1 MTEEVYKEVAQNV
14 TAWYRQYGRD
24 LPWRRTG
31 NPYHIW
37 ISEIMLQQTQVDT
50 VKPYYERFIEALPTV
65 EDLDGADEQRVF
77 KLWEGL
83 GYYRRAAHLKEAASM
98 IVNEYHGR
106 FPETYGEL
114 LKLKGVGM
122 YTASAIA
129 SIAFGI
135 PKGVVDGNTLR
146 IVARLFNREDNIA
159 LQKTKNAFG
168 EIMDA
173 MIRYA
178 DPSEFNQGMMDL
190 GAMICTPSKP
200 SCDECPVASLC
211 QARDCQTVLRLP
223 VNNKAVNK
231 SILEYMTVV
240 IRDGNRYFMVQNEQG
255 LLQNLYGF
263 AQYGCDTP
271 SEFEKAFYDDY
282 GVKIRL
288 TQYISDIKHVF
299 THREW
304 RMHVY
309 GGEVVGS
316 APGSMRDFY
325 RLEEVEQLPVS
336 TAHLK
341 VLKAYLKVL
350 Q

>member
-1 MTEEVYKEVAQNV
+1 MTEEVYKEAAQNV

-50 VKPYYERFIEALPTV
+50 VKPYYERFIETLPTV
-65 EDLDGADEQRVF
+65 EDLAGADEQRVF

-83 GYYRRAAHLKEAASM
+83 GYYRRASHLKEAASM

-106 FPETYGEL
+106 FPETYEEL

-159 LQKTKNAFG
+159 LQKTKNALG

-173 MIRYA
+173 TIRYA
-178 DPSEFNQGMMDL
+178 ETSDFNQGIIDL
-190 GAMICTPSKP
+190 GAMI
-200 SCDECPVASLC
+200 
-211 QARDCQTVLRLP
+211 
-223 VNNKAVNK
+223 
-231 SILEYMTVV
+231 
-240 IRDGNRYFMVQNEQG
+240 
-255 LLQNLYGF
+255 
-263 AQYGCDTP
+263 
-271 SEFEKAFYDDY
+271 
-282 GVKIRL
+282 
-288 TQYISDIKHVF
+288 
-299 THREW
+299 
-304 RMHVY
+304 
-309 GGEVVGS
+309 
-316 APGSMRDFY
+316 
-325 RLEEVEQLPVS
+325 
-336 TAHLK
+336 
-341 VLKAYLKVL
+341 
-350 Q
+350 

>member
-1 MTEEVYKEVAQNV
+1 MTEEVYKEAAQNV

-65 EDLDGADEQRVF
+65 EDLAGADEQRVF

-83 GYYRRAAHLKEAASM
+83 GYYRRASHLKEAASM

-106 FPETYGEL
+106 FPETYEEL

-178 DPSEFNQGMMDL
+178 EPSDFNQGMMDL

-211 QARDCQTVLRLP
+211 QSRECQTVLRLP
-223 VNNKAVNK
+223 VNNKVVNK
-231 SILEYMTVV
+231 SILEYVP
-240 IRDGNRYFMVQNEQG
+240 RR
-255 LLQNLYGF
+255 
-263 AQYGCDTP
+263 
-271 SEFEKAFYDDY
+271 
-282 GVKIRL
+282 
-288 TQYISDIKHVF
+288 
-299 THREW
+299 
-304 RMHVY
+304 
-309 GGEVVGS
+309 
-316 APGSMRDFY
+316 
-325 RLEEVEQLPVS
+325 
-336 TAHLK
+336 
-341 VLKAYLKVL
+341 
-350 Q
+350 

>member
-1 MTEEVYKEVAQNV
+1 MTEEVYKEAAQNV

-50 VKPYYERFIEALPTV
+50 VKPYYERFIETLPTV
-65 EDLDGADEQRVF
+65 EDLAGADEQRVF

-83 GYYRRAAHLKEAASM
+83 GYYRRASHLKEAASM

-106 FPETYGEL
+106 FPETYEEL

-178 DPSEFNQGMMDL
+178 EPSDFNQGMMDL

-200 SCDECPVASLC
+200 SCDEC
-211 QARDCQTVLRLP
+211 QTVLRLP
-223 VNNKAVNK
+223 VNNKVVNK

-240 IRDGNRYFMVQNEQG
+240 IRDGDRYFMVQNEQG
-255 LLQNLYGF
+255 LLQHLYGF
-263 AQYGCDTP
+263 AQYGCDMP

-309 GGEVVGS
+309 GGEVVDP
-316 APGSMRDFY
+316 ATRPMRDFY
-325 RLEEVEQLPVS
+325 KLEEIEQLPVS

>member
-1 MTEEVYKEVAQNV
+1 MTEEVYKEAAHNV
-14 TAWYRQYGRD
+14 TAWYRQNGRD

-65 EDLDGADEQRVF
+65 EDLAGADEQRVF

-106 FPETYGEL
+106 FPETYEEL

-146 IVARLFNREDNIA
+146 IIARLFNREDNIA
-159 LQKTKNAFG
+159 LQKTKNAFV

-178 DPSEFNQGMMDL
+178 DPSDFNQGMMDL

-200 SCDECPVASLC
+200 SCDGCPVASLC
-211 QARDCQTVLRLP
+211 QARECQTILRLP

-240 IRDGNRYFMVQNEQG
+240 IRDGERYFMVQNEQG
-255 LLQNLYGF
+255 LLQHLYGF

-271 SEFEKAFYDDY
+271 SEFEKTFYDDY
-282 GVKIRL
+282 GMKIRL
-288 TQYISDIKHVF
+288 TQYIGDIKHVF

-309 GGEVVGS
+309 GGEVVGP

-325 RLEEVEQLPVS
+325 RLEDVEQLPVS

>member
-1 MTEEVYKEVAQNV
+1 MTEEVYKEAAQNV

-50 VKPYYERFIEALPTV
+50 VKPYYERFIETLPTV
-65 EDLDGADEQRVF
+65 E
-77 KLWEGL
+77 
-83 GYYRRAAHLKEAASM
+83 EAASM

-106 FPETYGEL
+106 FPETYEEL

-178 DPSEFNQGMMDL
+178 EPSDFNQGMMDL

-211 QARDCQTVLRLP
+211 QSRKCQTVLRLP
-223 VNNKAVNK
+223 VNNKVVNK

-240 IRDGNRYFMVQNEQG
+240 IRDGDRYFMVQNEQG
-255 LLQNLYGF
+255 LLQHLYGF
-263 AQYGCDTP
+263 AQYGCDMP

-309 GGEVVGS
+309 GGEVVDP
-316 APGSMRDFY
+316 ATRPMRDFY
-325 RLEEVEQLPVS
+325 KLEEIEQLPVS

>member
-1 MTEEVYKEVAQNV
+1 M
-14 TAWYRQYGRD
+14 
-24 LPWRRTG
+24 
-31 NPYHIW
+31 
-37 ISEIMLQQTQVDT
+37 DT
-50 VKPYYERFIEALPTV
+50 VKPYYERFIETLPTV
-65 EDLDGADEQRVF
+65 EDLAGADEQRVF

-83 GYYRRAAHLKEAASM
+83 GYYRRASHLKEAASM

-106 FPETYGEL
+106 FPETYEEL

-178 DPSEFNQGMMDL
+178 EPSDFNQGMMDL

-211 QARDCQTVLRLP
+211 QSRECQTVLRLP
-223 VNNKAVNK
+223 VNNKVVNK

-240 IRDGNRYFMVQNEQG
+240 IRDGDRYFMVQNEQG
-255 LLQNLYGF
+255 LLQHLYGF
-263 AQYGCDTP
+263 AQYGCDMP

-309 GGEVVGS
+309 GGEVVDP
-316 APGSMRDFY
+316 ATRPMRDFY
-325 RLEEVEQLPVS
+325 KLEEIEQLPVS